1 VKSLV
6 SYYQIF
12 EILRCPFA
20 SLRASAQNDT
30 KGWAQN
36 DQNGSSQAF
45 MTFRCSSIEMLEA
58 IMQWNLVMEEKYL
71 SQSEL
76 VDQIKQTIY

>member
-1 VKSLV
+1 
-6 SYYQIF
+6 
-12 EILRCPFA
+12 
-20 SLRASAQNDT
+20 
-30 KGWAQN
+30 
-36 DQNGSSQAF
+36 